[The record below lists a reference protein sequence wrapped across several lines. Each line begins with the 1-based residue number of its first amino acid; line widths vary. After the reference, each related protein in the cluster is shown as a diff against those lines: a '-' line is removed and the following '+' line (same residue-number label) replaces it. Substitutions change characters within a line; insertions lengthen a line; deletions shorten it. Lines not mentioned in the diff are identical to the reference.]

1 MTDTQIA
8 EQDFY
13 SRYSWCLN
21 GPLSVEELLRRLQE
35 ELDHYET
42 LSGWQ
47 REESKANLYLFVCAI
62 ACTADD
68 YLALPWINLRP
79 ISTRVP
85 KLRGLLAPLQSVA
98 DWVQAAFK
106 INDLAAFR
114 WRQRWTKCVEDA
126 CTLLLSDSR
135 SEAARFSRLLITAT
149 DLMSTHL
156 PQSLLKRHMRLPEA
170 FRAQDMSHHDVIRL
184 IRAFTA
190 SVEPGPEPILIMG
203 LRTAGAYFAP
213 LMAEYLKSQGFT
225 NVTWVSIRPKNGV
238 SRPEKHQLRN
248 AARHNRRLLLVDD
261 YPSTGHTFRL
271 TLDILHEHGVR
282 DEQIAVLAPTHEA
295 QRNWPRLAGLQD
307 PIRVFTI
314 QPDELYKV
322 DVLAPAAIERLCN
335 EYYEASGYKARVM
348 EDPQIE
354 AINRRLAEH
363 LKDGHHAREKRVFS
377 VELQHSGGAREIRK
391 IFFKSVGWGWLGY
404 HAYIAGTRLEGFV
417 PKVVGLRDGLLITEW
432 IEEKNH
438 DVPVP
443 VERIASYVAARSR
456 KLTLAGN
463 CRLESSTY
471 RWTGYD
477 HILSVLRQAYG
488 PYVNRLKMRAL
499 RRNLE
504 KYVSSVPALVDGR
517 MQPGEWLN
525 DGRKFYKIDFEH
537 HNFGGGEADIVDP
550 AYDLAAAAFEFGL
563 SRDAEQELLRVYV
576 KESGDSTV
584 NERIVF
590 HKILYGSMA
599 IDYTTQA
606 LAAGKDPYRNNE
618 RRLQARNFLVYAM
631 TEFCARF
638 IQPETPRP
646 WSPALFFMDIDG
658 VFDYEMMGFPHAT
671 RCGLQ
676 SISLLV
682 SHGFSIVP
690 NTGRGVQHVRQY
702 CSAYGFPGGI
712 AEYGSVFIDTVN
724 RREIPFITPDTVG
737 QLAVCRKAIQEL
749 PGVFID
755 PSYEYSIRAFR
766 YNGRI
771 MEGLTVEEVKSVLK
785 RPEFSRLTFICR
797 PSSTYIVQKRLNK
810 GTALRAVR
818 RMVGKRNVPVTAIGD
833 SELDISMLR
842 SAEFAY
848 APANCASLVRKL
860 AKEGKCRI
868 VRQRFQSG
876 LLAAVEHRLRCEHTQ
891 GSRDFGVPASILENP
906 RGLMETLLSAADR
919 GAALQ
924 ILIALMWWST

>member
-21 GPLSVEELLRRLQE
+21 GPLSVEELLRRLRE
-35 ELDHYET
+35 ELDYYKT

-68 YLALPWINLRP
+68 YFALRWVNLKPLSAR
-79 ISTRVP
+79 IP
-85 KLRGLLAPLQSVA
+85 KFRKLLSSFQSVA
-98 DWVQAAFK
+98 DFAQATAN
-106 INDLAAFR
+106 IADIDALR
-114 WRQRWTKCVEDA
+114 WRKRWTKCVEEA
-126 CTLLLSDSR
+126 CRLLLADAG
-135 SEAARFSRLLITAT
+135 SEAAQFSRFLVTTT
-149 DLMSTHL
+149 DLLCHRL
-156 PQSLLKRHMRLPEA
+156 PQSLLRRHMRLPEA
-170 FRAQDMSHHDVIRL
+170 FRSQDMSHHDVLRL
-184 IRAFTA
+184 IQAFTA
-190 SVEPGPEPILIMG
+190 SAEPGPEAILIVG

-213 LMAEYLKSQGFT
+213 LMAEYLKTRGFAA
-225 NVTWVSIRPKNGV
+225 VKWVSIRPKNGT
-238 SRPEKHQLRN
+238 SRWEKRQLRN
-248 AARHNRRLLLVDD
+248 AARRNKRILVVDD
-261 YPSTGHTFRL
+261 YPSTGHTFRI
-271 TLDILHEHGVR
+271 TLEILREHGIGNER
-282 DEQIAVLAPTHEA
+282 IAVLAPTHEA
-295 QRNWPRLAGLQD
+295 QRNWPRLANLCE

-322 DVLAPAAIERLCN
+322 DSLAPAAVEQLCN
-335 EYYEASGYKARVM
+335 EYFAATGFAAHVAEGPEIKLV
-348 EDPQIE
+348 
-354 AINRRLAEH
+354 NRRLAEH

-377 VELQHSGGAREIRK
+377 VELRGGSKNETK
-391 IFFKSVGWGWLGY
+391 KLFFKSVGWGWLGY
-404 HAYIAGTRLEGFV
+404 HAYIAGTRLDGFV
-417 PKVVGLRDGLLITEW
+417 PKVVGLRNGLLVTEW
-432 IEEKNH
+432 IDETNS
-438 DVPVP
+438 DATVP

-456 KLTLAGN
+456 RLTLAGD

-525 DGRKFYKIDFEH
+525 NGKAFYKIDFEH

-550 AYDLAAAAFEFGL
+550 AYDLAAAAFEFRL
-563 SRDAEQELLRVYV
+563 SRQAEQEMLRVYM

-584 NERIVF
+584 GERILF
-590 HKILYGSMA
+590 HKILYGTMA
-599 IDYTTQA
+599 IDYSMQS
-606 LAAGKDPYRNNE
+606 LAAGKEPYKHNE
-618 RRLQARNFLVYAM
+618 RRLFARDFLAYAM
-631 TEFCARF
+631 TEFCGQFLQLEA
-638 IQPETPRP
+638 PPK
-646 WSPALFFMDIDG
+646 WSPALFFMDLDG
-658 VFDYEMMGFPHAT
+658 VFDYELLGFPHAT

-676 SISLLV
+676 SISLLR
-682 SHGFSIVP
+682 SNGFSIVP

-712 AEYGSVFIDTVN
+712 AEYGSVFVDTVN
-724 RREIPFITPDTVG
+724 RREVPFITPDTVG
-737 QLAVCRKAIQEL
+737 QLEVCRKAIQEL

-755 PSYEYSIRAFR
+755 PSYEYSIRAYR
-766 YNGRI
+766 YNGRV
-771 MEGLTVEEVKSVLK
+771 MTGLTVDEVKSVVK

-797 PSSTYIVQKRLNK
+797 PSSTYIVQNRVNK
-810 GTALRAVR
+810 GTALRVVR
-818 RMVGKRNVPVTAIGD
+818 RMVGSRNVPVTAIGD
-833 SELDISMLR
+833 SELDIAMLR
-842 SAEFAY
+842 AADFAY
-848 APANCASLVRKL
+848 APANCATLLRKL
-860 AKEGKCRI
+860 SKEGKCRI

-876 LLAAVEHRLRCEHTQ
+876 LLEAVEHRLSCERTRESR
-891 GSRDFGVPASILENP
+891 GSSAPASVLENP

-919 GAALQ
+919 GAIFQ